1 MKDKVLIVIRKLTVS
16 WYLQN
21 VTAALSLTTVT
32 TASTLEVQDKG
43 CDWFWQQQN
52 SLKCS
57 NIRRKSGKQV
67 LLFAS
72 GTSLYSCGDGEAVQY
87 DSVSPDEGCKYS
99 HSVLL
104 LGLIDCLQ
112 VRPIKQNVVQPYQM
126 QVRNVF
132 VMGGNVAVL
141 KCNIPNFLR
150 GLVQVSSWLK
160 DEHLLGRTVIHPG
173 GKFTLTSSGSLHIRD
188 TVTNDGFARF
198 YCQTVHRLTGEKKL
212 SMPGQIIISRELR

>member
-87 DSVSPDEGCKYS
+87 DSVSPDE
-99 HSVLL
+99 
-104 LGLIDCLQ
+104 D
-112 VRPIKQNVVQPYQM
+112 VVQPYQM

>member
-67 LLFAS
+67 LL
-72 GTSLYSCGDGEAVQY
+72 C
-87 DSVSPDEGCKYS
+87 CKYS

>member
-67 LLFAS
+67 LLFHVAVAS

-87 DSVSPDEGCKYS
+87 DSVSPDE
-99 HSVLL
+99 
-104 LGLIDCLQ
+104 D
-112 VRPIKQNVVQPYQM
+112 VVQPYQM